1 MKKVSLLLI
10 IIVILLG
17 VLPTTI
23 NLVGPFTSRISVV
36 RSDISPYRNAFAN
49 TLIEMAEGSPYL
61 LPSQPIPSEDQQ
73 IVKLE
78 NELTAGLYSNLEK
91 SKAIFTWV
99 AQNISYDVETHYSN
113 KKFYLD
119 HPDAIEVLNS
129 KLAMCMGYSRLN
141 AALHRAAGIEAKV
154 VFGEGHAW
162 NEIMINGKWQ
172 TQDTTYGAG
181 FLNEASQTFIK
192 QYIPLYFSKTD
203 VKKEGEYDW

>member
-1 MKKVSLLLI
+1 LKKVSLLLI

-23 NLVGPFTSRISVV
+23 NLVGPFTSKISVV

-49 TLIEMAEGSPYL
+49 TLIEIVEGSPYL

-73 IVKLE
+73 IVKLA

-99 AQNISYDVETHYSN
+99 AQNITYDVETFYSN
-113 KKFYLD
+113 KNFYLE

-162 NEIMINGKWQ
+162 NEIKINGKWQ
-172 TQDTTYGAG
+172 TQDTTYAAG
-181 FLNEASQTFIK
+181 FLNEVSQTFIK
-192 QYIPLYFSKTD
+192 QYMSLYFSKTD
-203 VKKEGEYDW
+203 VMKEGEYDW

>member
-23 NLVGPFTSRISVV
+23 NLVGPFTSKISVV
-36 RSDISPYRNAFAN
+36 RSDINPYRNAFAN

-73 IVKLE
+73 IVKLA

-99 AQNISYDVETHYSN
+99 AQNISYDVETFYSN

-119 HPDAIEVLNS
+119 QPDAIEVLNA

-192 QYIPLYFSKTD
+192 QYMPLYFSKTD
-203 VKKEGEYDW
+203 VMKEGEYDW